1 MRRLL
6 TTNLEIE
13 DKTNEKYIKKKKRK
27 EKCDPKFFKRSWGIE
42 QNSRWILRRMK
53 P

>member
-6 TTNLEIE
+6 TNLKIE
-13 DKTNEKYIKKKKRK
+13 DKTNEKHIKKKKRK
-27 EKCDPKFFKRSWGIE
+27 EKYDPKCFKRRWHIE
-42 QNSRWILRRMK
+42 QNSRWMLRMMK